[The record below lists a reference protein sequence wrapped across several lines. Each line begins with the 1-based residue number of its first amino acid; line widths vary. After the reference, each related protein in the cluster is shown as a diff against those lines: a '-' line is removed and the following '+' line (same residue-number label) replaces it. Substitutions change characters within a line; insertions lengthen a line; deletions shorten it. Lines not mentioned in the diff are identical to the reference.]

1 MALEPLKAQHKILL
15 GEGVEFDPSSDELC
29 RGGRVFKLERIPAA
43 VLFIL
48 VERRGQVVQREEIV
62 ERVWGKSVFLDTD
75 NSINSAVRKIRQAL
89 RDDPDSPRFVQTI
102 SGRGYRF
109 LGQAD
114 PDQNAVSPWS
124 ELVPSAVAGPT
135 TPVAQTSS
143 TPAVERKL
151 LLNRGRLLAAA
162 ITLVLIVAIAWLF
175 SRSVSKA
182 TAFPPIRSLA
192 VLPLQNLSG
201 DSTQEYFAD
210 GMTESIIGR
219 LSGIRELRVISRT
232 SSMRFKDT
240 KLSVPEIAKQL
251 NVEAI
256 VEGSVI
262 RDGNRIRIH
271 AQLIRAATDAHF
283 WSETYDRE
291 LKDVLSLQS
300 DVAQSIAEK
309 VQVTLTGA
317 ERQRL
322 ARVTPVAPEVYE
334 NYLKGRFA
342 LGKSKTRAD
351 VENSLA
357 CFQLAIEK
365 DSNFAPAYIGLS
377 DAYLD
382 LSSIFI
388 GVRPEE
394 LRPKAM
400 EATRKALELDPQS
413 VEAHLRMAYLHR
425 IQWQWAEA
433 ETEARRALELNPNN
447 AAAQDEFAHWLA
459 IQGRTEE
466 AVTWVRRSRD
476 LDPFEVSA
484 AEVTWI
490 LFLAHRFPEAVEESR
505 SGVAVQPDD
514 PGILWDLGYSLIAN
528 GQPEAAIP
536 SLEKG
541 FAISDRSPGIAGVLI
556 RAYAHAG
563 RRADAL
569 RLLAEL
575 KQRQKSG
582 YIPSAAFVNAYLG
595 LGDTEQAL
603 AALEQGYK
611 EHSNI
616 LQFLKVHPHFDPL
629 RSDPRFQDLLR
640 RVGLLGED
648 YRGAGLHSDR
658 EAGLHSEGN

>member
-1 MALEPLKAQHKILL
+1 LPSRIT
-15 GEGVEFDPSSDELC
+15 DPS
-29 RGGRVFKLERIPAA
+29 
-43 VLFIL
+43 
-48 VERRGQVVQREEIV
+48 
-62 ERVWGKSVFLDTD
+62 T
-75 NSINSAVRKIRQAL
+75 
-89 RDDPDSPRFVQTI
+89 
-102 SGRGYRF
+102 
-109 LGQAD
+109 
-114 PDQNAVSPWS
+114 
-124 ELVPSAVAGPT
+124 
-135 TPVAQTSS
+135 
-143 TPAVERKL
+143 
-151 LLNRGRLLAAA
+151 
-162 ITLVLIVAIAWLF
+162 
-175 SRSVSKA
+175 
-182 TAFPPIRSLA
+182 
-192 VLPLQNLSG
+192 
-201 DSTQEYFAD
+201 
-210 GMTESIIGR
+210 
-219 LSGIRELRVISRT
+219 
-232 SSMRFKDT
+232 
-240 KLSVPEIAKQL
+240 
-251 NVEAI
+251 
-256 VEGSVI
+256 
-262 RDGNRIRIH
+262 
-271 AQLIRAATDAHF
+271 
-283 WSETYDRE
+283 
-291 LKDVLSLQS
+291 
-300 DVAQSIAEK
+300 
-309 VQVTLTGA
+309 

-334 NYLKGRFA
+334 NYLKGWFA

-357 CFQLAIEK
+357 CFQQAIEK

-377 DAYLD
+377 DPYLD

-413 VEAHLRMAYLHR
+413 VEAHLRMAYLYR

-459 IQGRTEE
+459 IQGRTDE

-476 LDPFEVSA
+476 LDPFDVSA
-484 AEVTWI
+484 AEVAWI

-514 PGILWDLGYSLIAN
+514 PGILWHLGYSLIAN
-528 GQPEAAIP
+528 GQPEVAIP
-536 SLEKG
+536 PLEKG

-569 RLLAEL
+569 QLLAEL

-582 YIPSAAFVNAYLG
+582 YIPSVAFVNAYLG
-595 LGDTEQAL
+595 FGDTEQAL

-648 YRGAGLHSDR
+648 YRGAGLHS
-658 EAGLHSEGN
+658 EGN

>member
-1 MALEPLKAQHKILL
+1 MALEPLKAQLKILL
-15 GEGVEFDPSSDELC
+15 GEGVEFDPSSDELR

-43 VLFIL
+43 VLLIL

-62 ERVWGKSVFLDTD
+62 ERVWGKSAFLDTD

-89 RDDPDSPRFVQTI
+89 KDDPDSPRFVQTI

-114 PDQNAVSPWS
+114 PERNAVSPQS
-124 ELVPSAVAGPT
+124 EPVPSAVAGPA
-135 TPVAQTSS
+135 TPVAQTTS
-143 TPAVERKL
+143 TASVERKL
-151 LLNRGRLLAAA
+151 LLSRGRVLAAA

-175 SRSVSKA
+175 VRNVSRT
-182 TAFPPIRSLA
+182 TALPPIRSLA

-271 AQLIRAATDAHF
+271 AQLIRAATDTHF

-291 LKDVLSLQS
+291 FKDVLSLQS

-309 VQVTLTGA
+309 VQVTITGP

-322 ARVTPVAPEVYE
+322 ASVSPVPPEVYE
-334 NYLKGRFA
+334 NYLKGRYA
-342 LGKSKTRAD
+342 LRKSSNRAD
-351 VENSLA
+351 
-357 CFQLAIEK
+357 IEK
-365 DSNFAPAYIGLS
+365 CIAYFQQALEKDPSFAPAYVGLS
-377 DAYLD
+377 GAYFRLGT
-382 LSSIFI
+382 IFI
-388 GVRPEE
+388 GAPPEE
-394 LRPKAM
+394 VHPKAI
-400 EATRKALELDPQS
+400 AAAQKALELDPQS
-413 VEAHLRMAYLHR
+413 IEGHLWMAQLQMP
-425 IQWQWAEA
+425 QWQWTKA
-433 ETEARRALELNPNN
+433 ETEFRNALELDPHS
-447 AAAQDEFAHWLA
+447 AAAHAGLAYWLTM
-459 IQGRTEE
+459 QGRTDE
-466 AVTWVRRSRD
+466 ALTWARRGRE
-476 LDPFEVSA
+476 LDPFEVSDA
-484 AEVTWI
+484 SLSWL
-490 LFLAHRFPEAVEESR
+490 LFLAHRFPEAVQESR
-505 SGVAVQPDD
+505 IAVSVQPDD
-514 PGILWDLGYSLIAN
+514 AGALWYLGYALIAN
-528 GQPEAAIP
+528 GQPEEAIP
-536 SLEKG
+536 PMEKAL
-541 FAISDRSPGIAGVLI
+541 AISNRSPGVIGVLI

-569 RLLAEL
+569 RLLDEL

-582 YIPSAAFVNAYLG
+582 YVPAGAFVNAYLG
-595 LGDTEQAL
+595 LGETDEAF

-611 EHSNI
+611 EHSYI

-648 YRGAGLHSDR
+648 
-658 EAGLHSEGN
+658 